1 MSDEVWYFEDAIDE
15 SDHLLSSPAE
25 WYKPANHEYMMS
37 TDISTKEYLDIT
49 DNAIFKCLDVW
60 YKNHLTLNPSKYKVA
75 KRTYINKRGAGG
87 GYGPHTDFASMP
99 DGTYE
104 QVTAT
109 ILAYLCD
116 PEGFDGGEIFF
127 PDYDVTIKPKK
138 GSVII
143 FGEKVRH
150 GVNDVI
156 SGQRAIA
163 STFLIKDKYFYK
175 DMYADNP
182 KAPTIEEIRKF
193 ELMVPQY
200 EPKNGN
206 TDVSQYIDELEYGFN
221 NV

>member
-1 MSDEVWYFEDAIDE
+1 MSDEVWYFENAIEE
-15 SDHLLSSPAE
+15 SEQLLDFPTN
-25 WYKPANHEYMMS
+25 WNQPANHDYMLS
-37 TDISTKEYLDIT
+37 SDIDTKEYLDIT

-60 YKNHLTLNPSKYKVA
+60 YKNHKTLNPAKYKVA
-75 KRTYINKRGAGG
+75 RRTYINKRGPGG

-116 PEGFDGGEIFF
+116 PEGFEGGEIFF

-143 FGEKVRH
+143 FGDKVRH
-150 GVNDVI
+150 GVNDVT
-156 SGQRAIA
+156 SGERAIA

-175 DMYADNP
+175 EMGASNP
-182 KAPTIEEIRKF
+182 KEATLEEIRKF
-193 ELMVPQY
+193 ELIVPQY

-206 TDVSQYIDELEYGFN
+206 TNVSEYLDDLE
-221 NV
+221 

>member
-1 MSDEVWYFEDAIDE
+1 MSDEVWYFEDAIE
-15 SDHLLSSPAE
+15 EAEQLLAFPTN
-25 WYKPANHEYMMS
+25 WNQPANHDYMLS
-37 TDISTKEYLDIT
+37 SDIHTKEYLDIT

-60 YKNHLTLNPSKYKVA
+60 YKNHKTLNPAKYKVA
-75 KRTYINKRGAGG
+75 RRTYINKRGPGG

-116 PEGFDGGEIFF
+116 PEGFEGGEIFF
-127 PDYDVTIKPKK
+127 PDYDVTIKPKM

-143 FGEKVRH
+143 FGDKVRH
-150 GVNDVI
+150 GVNDVT

-163 STFLIKDKYFYK
+163 STFLIKDRYFYK
-175 DMYADNP
+175 EMGANNP
-182 KAPTIEEIRKF
+182 KGPTLEEIRKF

-206 TDVSQYIDELEYGFN
+206 TNVSAYLDDLE
-221 NV
+221 

>member
-1 MSDEVWYFEDAIDE
+1 MSDEIWYFEDAVDE
-15 SDHLLSSPAE
+15 ADELLDSLTEWDQNANQDYMLYSSLGTKDYLE
-25 WYKPANHEYMMS
+25 R
-37 TDISTKEYLDIT
+37 TDD
-49 DNAIFKCLDVW
+49 AIFKCLDIW
-60 YKNHLTLNPSKYKVA
+60 YKNHLNLNPSKYKVA
-75 KRTYINKRGAGG
+75 KRTFVHKRGPGV
-87 GYGPHTDFASMP
+87 GYGPHTDFAYMP

-116 PEGFDGGEIFF
+116 EEGFEGGEIFF

-143 FGEKVRH
+143 FGNKVRH

-175 DMYADNP
+175 EMGAVDPKNPTAD
-182 KAPTIEEIRKF
+182 EQRRF
-193 ELMVPQY
+193 ELQVPQY
-200 EPKNGN
+200 EVKNGN
-206 TDVSQYIDELEYGFN
+206 AIVSQFTNEED
-221 NV
+221 

>member
-1 MSDEVWYFEDAIDE
+1 MSDEVWYFENAIEE
-15 SDHLLSSPAE
+15 SEQLLAFPTN
-25 WYKPANHEYMMS
+25 WNQPANHDYMLS
-37 TDISTKEYLDIT
+37 SDIDTKEYLDIT

-60 YKNHLTLNPSKYKVA
+60 YKNHKTLNPAKYKVA
-75 KRTYINKRGAGG
+75 RRTYINKRGPGG

-116 PEGFDGGEIFF
+116 PEGFEGGEIFF

-143 FGEKVRH
+143 FGDKVRH
-150 GVNDVI
+150 GVNDVT

-163 STFLIKDKYFYK
+163 STFLIKDRYFYK
-175 DMYADNP
+175 EMGAINP
-182 KAPTIEEIRKF
+182 KGATLEEIRKF

-206 TDVSQYIDELEYGFN
+206 TNVSEYIDDLE
-221 NV
+221 

>member
-1 MSDEVWYFEDAIDE
+1 MSDEVWYFEDAIEE
-15 SDHLLSSPAE
+15 SDQILSFPTN
-25 WYKPANHEYMMS
+25 WNQTKNKDYMLEA
-37 TDISTKEYLDIT
+37 DISTKEYLDIT

-60 YKNHLTLNPSKYKVA
+60 YKNHLTLNPLKYKIA
-75 KRTYINKRGAGG
+75 KTTYINKRGEGG

-116 PEGFDGGEIFF
+116 PEGFEGGEIFF

-150 GVNDVI
+150 GVNDVT
-156 SGQRAIA
+156 SGERAIA

-175 DMYADNP
+175 QMNADNP
-182 KAPTIEEIRKF
+182 KEPTAEEVRKF
-193 ELMVPQY
+193 ELLAPQY

-206 TDVSQYIDELEYGFN
+206 TNVSEYVDNLE
-221 NV
+221 

>member
-1 MSDEVWYFEDAIDE
+1 MNSIKMSDEVWYFEDAIE
-15 SDHLLSSPAE
+15 EAEQLLAFPTN
-25 WYKPANHEYMMS
+25 WNQPANHDYMLS
-37 TDISTKEYLDIT
+37 SDIHTKEYLDIT
-49 DNAIFKCLDVW
+49 DNAIFKCLDIW
-60 YKNHLTLNPSKYKVA
+60 YKNHKTLNPAKYKVA
-75 KRTYINKRGAGG
+75 RRTYINKRGPGG

-116 PEGFDGGEIFF
+116 PEGFEGGEIFF
-127 PDYDVTIKPKK
+127 PDYDVTIKPKM

-143 FGEKVRH
+143 FGDKVRH
-150 GVNDVI
+150 GVNDVT

-163 STFLIKDKYFYK
+163 STFLIKDRYFYK
-175 DMYADNP
+175 EMGANNP
-182 KAPTIEEIRKF
+182 KEPTLEEIRKF

-206 TDVSQYIDELEYGFN
+206 TNVSEYLDDLE
-221 NV
+221 